1 MSAVAPVAIGIDIGA
16 TKIAVGLISPSGA
29 ITLRKETPSKGSSSE
44 GLATDLANLIREVV
58 HGEEISSVGI
68 GSAGPIDVQR
78 GTISPVNIP
87 IWRDF
92 PVVELVRD
100 ITKIKKVSL
109 VGDVV
114 ALVYGEFKLG
124 AARGKQNILGLVVS
138 TGIGGGL
145 ILNGEVYNGSTWNG
159 GYIGHTLIGG
169 SDRKCFCGGVGCI
182 EAIASGPSMTKWA
195 KDNGLAISVD
205 AKFEDVAKAA
215 REGNAIAIEAIRL
228 GAQAIGIAAANAS
241 ALLDLDAVILG
252 GGVSESGE
260 IFWKP
265 LQEAFA
271 QSKAHNKFLK
281 VQEISSCDLGKDAGL
296 IGAALHGMI

>member
-1 MSAVAPVAIGIDIGA
+1 MAELGLGIDIGA
-16 TKIAVGLISPSGA
+16 TKIAVGLV
-29 ITLRKETPSKGSSSE
+29 TPNGHVQTRGEIPTKAESSE
-44 GLATDLANLIREVV
+44 KLVKELQLLIHEVTSNN
-58 HGEEISSVGI
+58 EISSVGI

-92 PVVELVRD
+92 PVVELVQD

-109 VGDVV
+109 LGDVV

-169 SDRKCFCGGVGCI
+169 SDKKCFCGGVGCI
-182 EAIASGPSMTKWA
+182 EAVSSGPSMTKWA
-195 KDNGLAISVD
+195 KDNGLPISND

-228 GAQAIGIAAANAS
+228 GVDAIAFAAANAS

-252 GGVSESGE
+252 GGVAESGE
-260 IFWKP
+260 IFWEP
-265 LQEAFA
+265 LQDAF
-271 QSKAHNKFLK
+271 SRRKAHNKFLSIK
-281 VQEISSCDLGKDAGL
+281 NLTPCHLGTSAGL
-296 IGAALHGMI
+296 IGAALYSISQS